1 MGAPEAL
8 VIGVVALLVFGPK
21 GLAEI
26 AKQLGST
33 LRAFQPTIRE
43 LQEVSREFKE
53 TLEDEIGLDDI
64 RNPTPTPRQAPAAVP
79 PAAATPEAPAAATA
93 ADEAQVT
100 EAMRA
105 AAAEAAWGTEPPVP
119 AQTEASAEPVAA
131 PAEAAPAEAA
141 PVAPAQVPADLAA
154 EEGEAPPQA

>member
-64 RNPTPTPRQAPAAVP
+64 RNPTPTPRQAPVAEP
-79 PAAATPEAPAAATA
+79 PAPADDA
-93 ADEAQVT
+93 EVT
-100 EAMRA
+100 EAMRK
-105 AAAEAAWGTEPPVP
+105 AAAEAAWGGAEPPAP
-119 AQTEASAEPVAA
+119 AQTEAPAEPASV
-131 PAEAAPAEAA
+131 PVEAAPA
-141 PVAPAQVPADLAA
+141 APASVPADLAA
-154 EEGEAPPQA
+154 EEGEAPPKA